1 MEGDQPEA
9 WQHPPHPP
17 PHPEPGRSGAPRVPG
32 TGTSGIGGRAARRA
46 VLQKR
51 QPQLDPVWSV
61 CMCEHMRVVYKRV
74 YMQTPQPRSHLPWP
88 PTRQSPMEPGEE
100 GCLGVGV

>member
-1 MEGDQPEA
+1 
-9 WQHPPHPP
+9 
-17 PHPEPGRSGAPRVPG
+17 
-32 TGTSGIGGRAARRA
+32 
-46 VLQKR
+46 
-51 QPQLDPVWSV
+51 
-61 CMCEHMRVVYKRV
+61 MCEHMRVVYKRV